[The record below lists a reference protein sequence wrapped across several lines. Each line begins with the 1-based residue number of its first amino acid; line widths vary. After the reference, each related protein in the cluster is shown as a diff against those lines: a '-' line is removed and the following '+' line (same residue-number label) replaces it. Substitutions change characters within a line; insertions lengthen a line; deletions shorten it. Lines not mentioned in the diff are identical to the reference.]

1 MFPSTAARWF
11 TYDALAIALFAL
23 LARVAHRSED
33 MPLSVTGWLSTLWPF
48 LLGVALAWGILAVRG
63 GVTPSPW
70 RSLGLAW
77 PLAVIVGLGVWGLR
91 HGAVPH
97 WSFII
102 VATVTSG
109 VLMAAWRAV
118 AGRTSTGQ

>member
-1 MFPSTAARWF
+1 MTRWF
-11 TYDALAIALFAL
+11 AYDAAAIALFAL

-33 MPLSVTGWLSTLWPF
+33 MPLTVGGWLGTLWPF
-48 LLGVALAWGILAVRG
+48 LLGVALAWG
-63 GVTPSPW
+63 
-70 RSLGLAW
+70 GLALGRRSSLWGSMLAAW
-77 PLAVIVGLGVWGLR
+77 PCAVVVGLAIWGLR

-102 VATVTSG
+102 VATVSSG

-118 AGRTSTGQ
+118 AGRAARRARG